1 MNSGAKM
8 KKAAGV
14 SFALLLLSS
23 AMSPALAL
31 MLPVAPVTPASTIA
45 SGGSAGLGA
54 WIAGG
59 VIGVAAFLGLYDFG
73 RRTTCVGDPL
83 LLGGPGFSEP
93 MPGAGN
99 VMPPQCK
106 VAAFKGMRHRP

>member
-1 MNSGAKM
+1 M
-8 KKAAGV
+8 KKVAGV

-23 AMSPALAL
+23 ALSPASAL
-31 MLPVAPVTPASTIA
+31 VLPVAPVTPTPA

-73 RRTTCVGDPL
+73 RRTTCIGDPL
-83 LLGGPGFSEP
+83 SLGGPGFSEP
-93 MPGAGN
+93 TPGVGN
-99 VMPPQCK
+99 IMPPLCK
-106 VAAFKGMRHRP
+106 TAALKGKRRRP